1 MLAYWLFC
9 IFCKLEFRGYRRLR
23 KTTLETQ
30 ITYLYLRGKKM
41 KKKKKNQITSCT
53 SKKPRKAIVLENREA
68 QARGADII

>member
-9 IFCKLEFRGYRRLR
+9 IFCKLEFRLR

-30 ITYLYLRGKKM
+30 ITYLYLRGKKNE
-41 KKKKKNQITSCT
+41 KKKKNQITSCT

>member
-9 IFCKLEFRGYRRLR
+9 IFFCKLEFRGYHRLR

-41 KKKKKNQITSCT
+41 KKKKK
-53 SKKPRKAIVLENREA
+53 KPDYIMHIQKA
-68 QARGADII
+68 

>member
-9 IFCKLEFRGYRRLR
+9 IFCKLEFRLR

-30 ITYLYLRGKKM
+30 ITYLYLRVKKM
-41 KKKKKNQITSCT
+41 KKKKNQITSCT

-68 QARGADII
+68 RARGADII

>member
-1 MLAYWLFC
+1 MVAYWLFC
-9 IFCKLEFRGYRRLR
+9 IFCKLEFRGYHRLR

-30 ITYLYLRGKKM
+30 ITYLYLRGKK
-41 KKKKKNQITSCT
+41 KEIKKNQITSCT